1 MENDRNYMLGCVCG
15 FVLLLLIAII
25 FGALALLITL

>member
-1 MENDRNYMLGCVCG
+1 MENDRNYMLGRICG
-15 FVLLLLIAII
+15 FVLLLLIATI